1 MNLQNI
7 PAGSAYGKAVK
18 ECFEAPDGWLFCG
31 ADFASLEDRI
41 SALTTKDPNKL
52 KVYTDGYDGHCLRAY
67 GYFGNQMPDI
77 DPNSVESINSIE
89 KLYKAL
95 RQDSK
100 APTFALTYQG
110 TWKTLV
116 TNCGFSDEK
125 AKMVESKYHEM
136 YKVSDDYVEGK
147 LEQATKDGYI
157 TAAFGLRVRTPLLG
171 QVLWDKGRMPYEAEA
186 EGRTAGNALGQSYC
200 MLNNRAA
207 NAFMQEVWNS
217 PYKLDIKPVAM
228 IHDAIYILVRDN
240 PEVVAFANA
249 ALTKAMQWQELPEIM
264 HPEVKLGGALDI
276 FWPNWSKA
284 VTLPEVATAHEIVD
298 VCTEYKQKILNPN

>member
-1 MNLQNI
+1 MQQFKTLKRSTLDI
-7 PAGSAYGKAVK
+7 PS
-18 ECFEAPDGWLFCG
+18 G
-31 ADFASLEDRI
+31 ALIESVQ
-41 SALTTKDPNKL
+41 
-52 KVYTDGYDGHCLRAY
+52 KVGQTVGYDGHCLRAY
-67 GYFGNQMPDI
+67 GYFGDQMPDI
-77 DPNSVESINSIE
+77 DPNDVASINSIE
-89 KLYKAL
+89 DKYNTL
-95 RQDSK
+95 RQESK

-110 TWKTLV
+110 QWRTLV
-116 TNCGFSDEK
+116 NNCGFSEEK
-125 AKMVESKYHEM
+125 AKMVERRYHDL
-136 YKVSDDYVEGK
+136 YQVSDEYVQGK

-171 QVLWDKGRMPYEAEA
+171 QVIWDKGRMPYEAEA

-207 NAFMQEVWNS
+207 NAFMAEVWAS
-217 PYKLDIKPVAM
+217 KYRLDIKPVAL

-240 PEVVAFANA
+240 PEVMAFANE
-249 ALTKAMQWQELPEIM
+249 ALTRAMQWQELPEIM

-298 VCTEYKQKILNPN
+298 VCDAHREKILNPDK

>member
-1 MNLQNI
+1 MQQFKTLKRSTLDI
-7 PAGSAYGKAVK
+7 PS
-18 ECFEAPDGWLFCG
+18 G
-31 ADFASLEDRI
+31 ALIESVQ
-41 SALTTKDPNKL
+41 
-52 KVYTDGYDGHCLRAY
+52 KVGQTVGYDGHCLRAY
-67 GYFGNQMPDI
+67 GYFGDQMPDI
-77 DPNSVESINSIE
+77 DPNDVASINSIE
-89 KLYKAL
+89 DKYNTL
-95 RQDSK
+95 RQESK

-110 TWKTLV
+110 QWRTLV
-116 TNCGFSDEK
+116 NNCGFSEEK
-125 AKMVESKYHEM
+125 AKMVERKYHDL
-136 YKVSDDYVEGK
+136 YQVSDEYVQDK
-147 LEQATKDGYI
+147 LEQATKDGFI

-171 QVLWDKGRMPYEAEA
+171 KSIWSKDGMSYETEA

-298 VCTEYKQKILNPN
+298 VCSEYKQKILNPN